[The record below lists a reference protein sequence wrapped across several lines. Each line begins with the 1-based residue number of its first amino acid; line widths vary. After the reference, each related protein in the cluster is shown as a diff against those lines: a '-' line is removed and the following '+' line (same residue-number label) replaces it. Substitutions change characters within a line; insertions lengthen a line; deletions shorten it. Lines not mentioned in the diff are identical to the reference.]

1 MNQNQYFGLKTDGA
15 FGLVMSNDEI
25 ALQVIRS
32 IFPDLDIK
40 RIVENTAQK
49 QFNSLGA
56 EKDVRL
62 DVFVRD
68 DMNRGFDLEMQ
79 KRNNDDLG
87 RRMRY
92 YEGKIDQDSLP
103 KATEYAGLYNNYII
117 FFCDFDPFGEGRAR
131 YVDQPEYNFGRSAK
145 LQNGATHAI
154 INVKADAE
162 HQDPPLSEDLRALIH
177 VLRGNYDT
185 NYPFAITLKA
195 ELDKVNND
203 PVTRRN
209 IMTLQTRLAEEKAV
223 GLQEGLQKG
232 LLEGRQE
239 VTLDHFNRLVTKF
252 GFAED
257 QALNFLG
264 ITKAELECY
273 KELAAKTNTQESN
286 KTKNTK

>member
-1 MNQNQYFGLKTDGA
+1 MPEREYFGLKT
-15 FGLVMSNDEI
+15 
-25 ALQVIRS
+25 
-32 IFPDLDIK
+32 
-40 RIVENTAQK
+40 
-49 QFNSLGA
+49 FNSLGN

-103 KATEYAGLYNNYII
+103 KATEYAGLYDNYII

-131 YVDQPEYNFGRSAK
+131 YVDQPEYSFGRSAK

-177 VLRGNYDT
+177 VLQDDYDT

-209 IMTLQTRLAEEKAV
+209 IMILQTRLAEEKAV
-223 GLQEGLQKG
+223 GIQ
-232 LLEGRQE
+232 EGRQE
-239 VTLDHFNRLVTKF
+239 ATRELELKQAKSTLVTLQRLMTKV
-252 GFAED
+252 GLTKD
-257 QALNFLG
+257 QALDALS
-264 ITKAELECY
+264 ITEADVESY
-273 KELAAKTNTQESN
+273 KKLIAESN
-286 KTKNTK
+286 KQK